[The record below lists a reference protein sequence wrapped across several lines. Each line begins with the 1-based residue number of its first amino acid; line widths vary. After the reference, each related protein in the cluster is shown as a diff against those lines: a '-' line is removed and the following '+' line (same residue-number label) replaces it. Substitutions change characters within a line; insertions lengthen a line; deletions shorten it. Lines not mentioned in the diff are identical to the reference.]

1 MKMCNGRSHLLVQL
15 IYITFFP
22 VFVAQRVEV
31 SPEVTGYLGHDVTLS
46 CQLIQGPNHTN
57 VTQVQWALQDEGGTG
72 KKKVTLIV
80 FNTMFGMNIS
90 ESPLKE
96 RVAFDKHSLIIKALE
111 MKDAGSYTCSI
122 STFPSGTF
130 EGTTKLVV
138 EETKPLSAGTV
149 LAIVTAV
156 LLLLAIMVAMLYFIR
171 IRRRHSSA
179 RFRFVIDT
187 TGPERESQSSA
198 TERDQDVVYSDIK
211 VKPFSD
217 ASPLSNYKLRESV
230 YVDDVT
236 YSEVMV
242 SRQPTKSDTE
252 YVYV

>member
-1 MKMCNGRSHLLVQL
+1 MYFPWVSSCL
-15 IYITFFP
+15 ISSSSIPLCVSQSPHYCPLYLSP
-22 VFVAQRVEV
+22 VFLCVRV
-31 SPEVTGYLGHDVTLS
+31 
-46 CQLIQGPNHTN
+46 
-57 VTQVQWALQDEGGTG
+57 DEEGTG

-80 FNTMFGMNIS
+80 FNTMFGVNIS

-138 EETKPLSAGTV
+138 QETKPLSAGIV

-156 LLLLAIMVAMLYFIR
+156 LLLLAIMVAMLYFIH

-179 RFRFVIDT
+179 GFRFVIDT
-187 TGPERESQSSA
+187 TGPERELQSSA

-211 VKPFSD
+211 VKPSRD
-217 ASPLSNYKLRESV
+217 ASPLTNYKLRESGFLSHFRLFCILV
-230 YVDDVT
+230 FLSHLKCFVFL
-236 YSEVMV
+236 
-242 SRQPTKSDTE
+242 KF
-252 YVYV
+252 